1 MTALSNTD
9 LLTKVKKAL
18 GITGTYQDDTLS
30 IYIDE
35 VKEYLISA
43 GVKSSVA
50 NSTMAVGVIC
60 RGVADLWNYGS
71 SGTEFSNYF
80 KERAIQLSYHDG
92 DSDSGSTGS
101 LIASAELNL
110 DSNDVIK
117 NGRITMSDGSTV
129 PIELKYVP
137 ELVISM
143 TPVTYE
149 SPMTTVT
156 ITPTLDEGHCYIY
169 RIGNGYLPAYLDK
182 VENPSI
188 WKDWDGVSQI
198 DTDGSSYLYI
208 LEVDDNY
215 VTYRGGY
222 VRINI
227 L

>member
-1 MTALSNTD
+1 MTALTD
-9 LLTKVKKAL
+9 TELLERVKKAL

-35 VKEYLISA
+35 VKEYLVSA
-43 GVKSSVA
+43 GVDTTVVNSSVA
-50 NSTMAVGVIC
+50 IGVIC
-60 RGVADLWNYGS
+60 RGVADLWNYGNA
-71 SGTEFSNYF
+71 GTELSSYF
-80 KERAIQLSYHDG
+80 KERAIQLSYYDC
-92 DSDSGSTGS
+92 DSGSDNTGS

-137 ELVISM
+137 ELSINM

-149 SPMTTVT
+149 NPMATVT
-156 ITPTLDEGHCYIY
+156 VTPHIDEGHHYIY
-169 RIGNGYLPAYLDK
+169 RIGNGYLPAYLDV
-182 VENPSI
+182 VENPNI
-188 WKDWDGVSQI
+188 WKDWDGISQI

-222 VRINI
+222 IRINI
-227 L
+227 S